1 MTQSV
6 QVKEKP
12 LTKTI
17 TVGRNLCDIPI
28 EQTTDFELSFESLEK
43 FIINR
48 VNKKGVEIPKGWKL
62 SESDVNNFL
71 MKYNNNTVYLNDH
84 DIEVEELDY
93 YDYDEPFELY
103 DEDEKEIFQQFV
115 WYMISNKTVIEDKK
129 TNIMFQEF
137 KRQGG
142 I

>member
-17 TVGRNLCDIPI
+17 TVRRNLCVIPI

-103 DEDEKEIFQQFV
+103 DEDEKEIFNQFV
-115 WYMISNKTVIEDKK
+115 WYMISNRTVIEDEK
-129 TNIMFQEF
+129 TKIMFQNYR
-137 KRQGG
+137 KNGG